1 MDSRTAVG
9 AEGRGRKAAGV
20 LGTEPVPGS
29 GGTLEGRACY
39 TGRTRKDY
47 SPWAWAF
54 GNTQGILDRWGMVGP
69 GPVEEGP
76 SQGFEME
83 QVLGF
88 QFPQEPEQRQ
98 KEFYLL
104 EAQEVEAGQGAGA
117 L

>member
-69 GPVEEGP
+69 APVEEGP

-83 QVLGF
+83 QVQGF

>member
-1 MDSRTAVG
+1 MG
-9 AEGRGRKAAGV
+9 AEGRGMKTAGV
-20 LGTEPVPGS
+20 LGMEPAPGS
-29 GGTLEGRACY
+29 GDTLEGRACY
-39 TGRTRKDY
+39 TGHTHKDY

-76 SQGFEME
+76 SQGFETE
-83 QVLGF
+83 LAQGF
-88 QFPQEPEQRQ
+88 QFPQGPEQRQ

-104 EAQEVEAGQGAGA
+104 EAQEVEAGRGAGA